1 MTPIPVAVNGFEH
14 EKLKNNCER
23 RERHTGTFIDVH
35 KMSKIK
41 AFLFG
46 IPNFHQL
53 RRMTRNRHDCTLL
66 IREVMDGGA
75 LKCWGACVQHC
86 GGGGGGQQHGKSLRV
101 LHHHQ
106 PPALRCSE

>member
-1 MTPIPVAVNGFEH
+1 MTPIPVAVNGFEY

-46 IPNFHQL
+46 VPKFNQFWG
-53 RRMTRNRHDCTLL
+53 MTRNRYDCTLQ

-75 LKCWGACVQHC
+75 FNPFFSLFCRACVHDC
-86 GGGGGGQQHGKSLRV
+86 GAVVSVKLLRDN
-101 LHHHQ
+101 
-106 PPALRCSE
+106 EG